1 MRPHAH
7 VTDTTATY
15 EDGGVTHEMAFNRID
30 ADHAHVVIQSTVGN
44 NLIGYEFIPIR
55 IDDLKTMIN
64 DL

>member
-7 VTDTTATY
+7 VINGTAPYT
-15 EDGGVTHEMAFNRID
+15 DGGITSVMMIERID
-30 ADHAHVVIQSTVGN
+30 DDIAHVIIQSMIGN
-44 NLIGYEFIPIR
+44 ELIRYEFIPIR